1 MTVMVAILICTVLK
15 PSLTFDHM
23 VGWYACS
30 ICECPLISD
39 IAATGRWKRGR
50 EWERRFTASVKEIH
64 DELDMNI
71 YFRSVTHK

>member
-1 MTVMVAILICTVLK
+1 MIVMVAISICTMLK

-39 IAATGRWKRGR
+39 IATTGRWKRG
-50 EWERRFTASVKEIH
+50 
-64 DELDMNI
+64 
-71 YFRSVTHK
+71 